1 MQKAGLT
8 YLSSHCQEHEFA
20 VSKSL
25 LNNMVNLWINN
36 LLIQLFN
43 KFFLIIFSYLITFK
57 AFYIWH
63 QKTLTGK
70 VNVLDN

>member
-43 KFFLIIFSYLITFK
+43 KIFSHHFQLFDYF
-57 AFYIWH
+57 
-63 QKTLTGK
+63 
-70 VNVLDN
+70 